1 MDCLDIPALRYGDF
15 TERLKGGLGERYP
28 VFGSIELTERC
39 NLRCVHCYINQPA
52 GDREARDRELTLEQW
67 RPIFDQLADAGCLW
81 LLLTGGEIFLRSDFL
96 EIYTYLRRKGF
107 VLVLFTNATLI
118 TPEIAGFLRE
128 WRPFYMEVT
137 LYGSTRETFERVT
150 GVPGSFDRFMRGV
163 ELIDEAGIQYNLKSM
178 IMTLNVHELSAM
190 REYAE
195 GRGGTYRFDAVIQPR
210 RDGLRDVRYL
220 RLSPEQIVDLDLA
233 DPERMQNLR
242 DGYIWAAGVPKRDDL
257 FTCGAGRHVFH
268 ITADGQLCICSGVRT
283 PSYDLTRGTF
293 LEGWNEFI
301 PKLRRQKVSKDLPC
315 IECGKQILCGQCPG
329 FAELENGDPESVVD
343 YLCQIGHLRAHV
355 LDLSERSL
363 VRHE

>member
-1 MDCLDIPALRYGDF
+1 MDCLGMSTLRYGDF
-15 TERLKGGLGERYP
+15 AERLKGGLGERYP

-81 LLLTGGEIFLRSDFL
+81 LLLTGGEIFLRPDFL
-96 EIYTYLRRKGF
+96 DIYTYLRRKGF
-107 VLVLFTNATLI
+107 ILVLFTNATLI
-118 TPEIAGFLRE
+118 TPEIAGFLRD

-150 GVPGSFDRFMRGV
+150 GVSGSFDRFLRGI

-178 IMTLNVHELSAM
+178 IMTLNVHELYAM

-195 GRGGTYRFDAVIQPR
+195 DRGVTYRFDAIIQPR
-210 RDGLRDVRYL
+210 LDGQRDVRYL
-220 RLSPEQIVDLDLA
+220 RLSPEEVVDLDLA
-233 DPERMQNLR
+233 DPERVRSLR
-242 DGYIWAAGVPKRDDL
+242 DGYVWAAAFPKTDDL
-257 FTCGAGRHVFH
+257 FTCGAGRHAFH
-268 ITADGQLCICSGVRT
+268 ITADGQLRICSGVRT

-293 LEGWNEFI
+293 QEGWNEFI
-301 PKLRRQKVSKDLPC
+301 PKIRRRKVSKDLPC
-315 IECGKQILCGQCPG
+315 IECDKQILCGQCPG
-329 FAELENGDPESVVD
+329 FAELENGDPESVVE
-343 YLCQIGHLRAHV
+343 YLCQIGHLRAHA